1 MKGADRIQSRRA
13 GAAALALYLF
23 VIPFSKAAVE
33 IFFPILLLLW
43 ILGWHRWPFSGE
55 GLRQIPPVHRK
66 GFFLVV
72 LYTAVCAASVI
83 FSSHLKLSL
92 TGFIGKTLEYSMLFL
107 IAADLVDQPQASRRA
122 LRALLAAGVL
132 VVLYGLLQEWALYTI
147 GHGSET
153 LDPIRGKK
161 LDFARMVG
169 PYENPN
175 DLATFLM
182 VTGLISAAWLTERMR
197 AGRTLLLRLALTL
210 LLAGCLLW
218 TQSRGALLG
227 FFFGLC
233 FLGAV
238 ARGRKAIH
246 WGIAA
251 AIVSITA
258 LFLRFSRR
266 QLFDMLTFSDSGS
279 RERAEMWTT
288 AWRMIL
294 DRPIRGHGINT
305 FMANYSR
312 YAPNSAQNPAYAHNC
327 FLQITA
333 ETGLLGLAAFLLFLA
348 GVGYFAWQ
356 ALGVPEQ
363 ELSPEDQPARILLVG
378 LAAAFLAFLVQSFLD
393 TNLYALR
400 QAVLF
405 WTLAGMTLGISARL
419 LRARGAPSSN
429 ASC

>member
-1 MKGADRIQSRRA
+1 MRGADRIRFFRA
-13 GAAALALYLF
+13 GAMALALYLF
-23 VIPFSKAAVE
+23 VIPFSKAAAE
-33 IFFPILLLLW
+33 LFFPLLLLLW
-43 ILGWHRWPFSGE
+43 ILGWRRWPFSGE

-66 GFFLVV
+66 GFFLVA
-72 LYTAVCAASVI
+72 LYTAVCLFSVAT
-83 FSSHLKLSL
+83 SSYPELSL
-92 TGFIGKTLEYSMLFL
+92 RGFIRKTLEYSMLFV
-107 IAADLVDQPQASRRA
+107 IAADLIDQPKAGRRA

-132 VVLYGLLQEWALYTI
+132 VVLYGFLQEWALYKI
-147 GHGSET
+147 AHGSET

-182 VTGLISAAWLTERMR
+182 VTGLISAGWLTERVK
-197 AGRTLLLRLALTL
+197 AGGTLLLRFALTL
-210 LLAGCLLW
+210 LLVGCLLW

-227 FFFGLC
+227 FFLGLC
-233 FLGAV
+233 FLGAA

-251 AIVSITA
+251 TIVSITA
-258 LFLRFSRR
+258 LFLQFSRR
-266 QLFDMLTFSDSGS
+266 HLFDMLTFADSGS

-294 DRPIRGHGINT
+294 DRPIQGHGINT

-312 YAPNSAQNPAYAHNC
+312 YASNPAQNPAYAHNC

-333 ETGLLGLAAFLLFLA
+333 ETGLLGLAAFLIFLA
-348 GVGYFAWQ
+348 GLGLLIWK
-356 ALGVPEQ
+356 ALKVPDW
-363 ELSPEDQPARILLVG
+363 ELSSEDHPVRILLIG
-378 LAAAFLAFLVQSFLD
+378 MAAALLAFLVQSFLD

-405 WTLAGMTLGISARL
+405 WALAGMTLGLSSRL
-419 LRARGAPSSN
+419 LRAQG
-429 ASC
+429 